1 MSETRALSDI
11 IQENRRLRQKVFE
24 LEEQLARK
32 PSSPSLP
39 AVQLPAR
46 PPDGPGSRVLQ
57 LVRQKD
63 QTLGVYARELEEKA
77 ERLEES
83 LEEMR
88 KKNLELNHWLAALK
102 LYQEIF
108 ENEPAAIVGFDPDRN
123 VMHYNR
129 AAVECLGESIHSS
142 ILNDVLS
149 LPLADR
155 VGSDL
160 PALVQEAMEAQAPRE
175 RVIRSGNGEFHALVF
190 PLLGENGL
198 RGGVLRVMR
207 TRG

>member
-1 MSETRALSDI
+1 MSETRGLSDI
-11 IQENRRLRQKVFE
+11 IQENRKLRQKVFE
-24 LEEQLARK
+24 LEEQMARK
-32 PSSPSLP
+32 PSSPALP
-39 AVQLPAR
+39 AVQLPTRA
-46 PPDGPGSRVLQ
+46 PDGPGSRVLQ

-63 QTLGVYARELEEKA
+63 QTLGVYARQLEEKA

-129 AAVECLGESIHSS
+129 AAVECFGEAIHAS
-142 ILNDVLS
+142 ILNDVLG
-149 LPLADR
+149 LPLAEK
-155 VGSDL
+155 VGPEL

-175 RVIRSGNGEFHALVF
+175 RMIRNGDQEFHALVF
-190 PLLGENGL
+190 PLLGESGL
-198 RGGVLRVMR
+198 RGGVMRVMR
-207 TRG
+207 PRA